1 VGKVGLSVRIL
12 VLFDLARPAPQEESY
27 SPRSLLQ
34 QDRRIEAE
42 VLTCLRRS
50 GHEVDLLAVFDNVK
64 DIVDRIY
71 GFAPDVVFNLCES
84 FRCERVHEPNIPAL
98 LDLLKVP
105 YTGAGPDGIM
115 LCQDKALA
123 KKLLSFHG
131 VRVAN
136 FVVSHRDRPLRSLK
150 NFSYPAFVKPIAEE
164 SSDGISKASFAKGE
178 EETLDRARFIHES
191 MNTDALIEEYIDGR
205 ELTVGVLGNNRLTV
219 LPPQEIFFG
228 NGNGNGNGNG
238 HANGAPRFATSK
250 AKWDEAYRE
259 KWGIHS
265 GPAAALPPGMEAKLD
280 RLARRVYRI
289 LHIRGLGRID
299 LRLTAAGETIVMEAN
314 PNPSLARVDDVVVAA
329 GRIGIDYD
337 ALINKMLENA
347 MQSGGDAPLSGR
359 RRAILDAG
367 AATNGDASAPG
378 LGRRAARASRRSSAS
393 RG

>member
-1 VGKVGLSVRIL
+1 MRIL

-27 SPRSLLQ
+27 SPRSLLE
-34 QDRRIEAE
+34 QDRRIESE
-42 VLTCLRRS
+42 VLSCLKRL
-50 GHEVDLLAVFDNVK
+50 GHDVELLAVFDNVK
-64 DIVDRIY
+64 DIVDRIRE
-71 GFAPDVVFNLCES
+71 FEPDVVFNLCES

-123 KKLLSFHG
+123 KKLLSFHS

-136 FVVSHRDRPLRSLK
+136 FVVSHKERPLRSLK
-150 NFSYPAFVKPIAEE
+150 HFSYPAFVKPIGEE
-164 SSDGISKASFAKGE
+164 SSDGISKASFAKAE
-178 EETLDRARFIHES
+178 EDALDRARFIHES

-205 ELTVGVLGNNRLTV
+205 ELTIGVLGNSRLTV

-228 NGNGNGNGNG
+228 NGNGNADNG
-238 HANGAPRFATSK
+238 HSNGAPKFATSK
-250 AKWDEAYRE
+250 AKWDEAYRK

-265 GPAAALPPGMEAKLD
+265 GPAAPLPPGMEAKLD

-299 LRLTAAGETIVMEAN
+299 LRLTADGDMVVMEAN

-337 ALINKMLENA
+337 NLINKLLENA
-347 MQSGGDAPLSGR
+347 VR
-359 RRAILDAG
+359 
-367 AATNGDASAPG
+367 
-378 LGRRAARASRRSSAS
+378 
-393 RG
+393 